1 MFNISFF
8 ELIIIVVVGIIFIG
22 PEELPSVVK
31 NLRKIFLYLKQTK
44 DSIKETITDMD
55 DVNYIKNELSEVD
68 QSLKEIVDLDGNVQK
83 VYDISNVM
91 PEIKTA
97 RNDSSSNSLNQ

>member
-8 ELIIIVVVGIIFIG
+8 ELIIIAVVGIIFIG

-68 QSLKEIVDLDGNVQK
+68 QSLKEIVDVDGNVQK